1 MAWFRKPKYTTI
13 SITRRKSD
21 VPEGLWIKCKE
32 CGEMIYKK
40 DWENN
45 LKVCPEC
52 NYHFRLNVDERI
64 AITLDK
70 DSFVEDNV
78 DIKLVDF
85 LTFTDSK
92 RYKERL
98 VNYQEKTGLDDAVI
112 TGTGTINEH
121 KVIIC
126 ILEFNFM
133 GGSMGSVVG
142 EKITRAIE
150 KAISTRLHLII
161 ISSSGGARMQEGI
174 MSLMQM
180 AKTSSAIARLNT
192 AGGLF
197 ISVLTDPTT
206 GGVTAS
212 FASLGD
218 IIIAEPKALIG
229 FAGPRV
235 IEQTINQQLPKEF
248 QRAEFL
254 LEHGLID
261 MVVPRKELKD
271 TLAQILDLLAVKNEK
286 I

>member
-13 SITRRKSD
+13 PVTQRKSEIA
-21 VPEGLWIKCKE
+21 EGLWVKCKD

-40 DWENN
+40 DWEDN

-52 NYHFRLNVDERI
+52 NYHFRLSLQERI
-64 AITLDK
+64 TTVLDN
-70 DSFVEDNV
+70 DSLQEDDT
-78 DIKLVDF
+78 DISPTDF
-85 LTFTDSK
+85 LDFTDSK
-92 RYKERL
+92 SYKERL
-98 VNYQEKTGLDDAVI
+98 KIAQDKTELNDAVI
-112 TGTGTINEH
+112 TGTGTIDGH
-121 KVIIC
+121 KIVLG
-126 ILEFNFM
+126 ILDFNFM

-142 EKITRAIE
+142 EKLTRAIE
-150 KAISTRLHLII
+150 KAISAKLPLII

-180 AKTSSAIARLNT
+180 AKTASAIARLDT
-192 AGGLF
+192 SDTLF

-218 IIIAEPKALIG
+218 IIISETKALIG

-235 IEQTINQQLPKEF
+235 IEQTINQQLPKGF
-248 QRAEFL
+248 QRAEFM

-261 MVVPRKELKD
+261 MVVSRKELKN
-271 TLAQILDLLAVKNEK
+271 TLAQLLDLLD
-286 I
+286 

>member
-13 SITRRKSD
+13 PITQRKLETS
-21 VPEGLWIKCKE
+21 ERLWVKCKD

-40 DWENN
+40 DWEDS

-52 NYHFRLNVDERI
+52 NYHFRLNLQERI
-64 AITLDK
+64 AFVLDK
-70 DSFVEDNV
+70 DSLQEDDT
-78 DIKLVDF
+78 DIQPTDF
-85 LTFTDSK
+85 LNFTDSK
-92 RYKERL
+92 SYKDRL
-98 VNYQEKTGLDDAVI
+98 TEYQKKTGFEDAVV

-121 KVIIC
+121 KVVLG
-126 ILEFNFM
+126 ILDFNFM

-142 EKITRAIE
+142 EKLTRAIE
-150 KAISTRLHLII
+150 KAISARVPLII

-192 AGGLF
+192 SDGLF
-197 ISVLTDPTT
+197 ISVLVDPTT

-218 IIIAEPKALIG
+218 IIIAEAKALIG

-235 IEQTINQQLPKEF
+235 IEQTINQQLPKGF
-248 QRAEFL
+248 QRAEFM

-261 MVVPRKELKD
+261 MVVSRKELKN
-271 TLAQILDLLAVKNEK
+271 TLSQILDLLA
-286 I
+286 

>member
-13 SITRRKSD
+13 PITRRKPE

-52 NYHFRLNVDERI
+52 NYHFRLNVQERI

-70 DSFVEDNV
+70 DSFIEDDVN
-78 DIKLVDF
+78 IRPTDF
-85 LTFTDSK
+85 LNFTDLKS
-92 RYKERL
+92 YKERL
-98 VNYQEKTGLDDAVI
+98 DNYQNKTNLDDAIV
-112 TGTGTINEH
+112 TGTGTIDGY

-126 ILEFNFM
+126 ILDFNFM

-142 EKITRAIE
+142 EKITRAVE
-150 KAISTRLHLII
+150 KAISTNLPLII

-180 AKTSSAIARLNT
+180 AKTSSAIARLNSS
-192 AGGLF
+192 GGLF

-212 FASLGD
+212 FAFLGD
-218 IIIAEPKALIG
+218 IIIAEPKTLIG

-235 IEQTINQQLPKEF
+235 IEQTINQQLPKGF
-248 QRAEFL
+248 QKAEFL

-261 MVVPRKELKD
+261 MVVSRKELKN
-271 TLAQILDLLAVKNEK
+271 TLTQILKLLC
-286 I
+286 

>member
-13 SITRRKSD
+13 HIRRRKPE

-40 DWENN
+40 DWGNN

-52 NYHFRLNVDERI
+52 NYHFRLNVKERI

-70 DSFVEDNV
+70 DSFVEDDVN
-78 DIKLVDF
+78 IKPTDF
-85 LTFTDSK
+85 LNFIDSK
-92 RYKERL
+92 SYKDRL
-98 VNYQEKTGLDDAVI
+98 DSYQKNTGLEDAVV
-112 TGTGTINEH
+112 TGTGTIEGY
-121 KVIIC
+121 KVVIC
-126 ILEFNFM
+126 ILDFNFM

-150 KAISTRLHLII
+150 KAISTNLPLII

-180 AKTSSAIARLNT
+180 AKTASAIGRLNS

-206 GGVTAS
+206 GGVIAS

-235 IEQTINQQLPKEF
+235 IEQTINHQLPKGF
-248 QRAEFL
+248 QKAEFL
-254 LEHGLID
+254 LEHGFID
-261 MVVPRKELKD
+261 MVVSRKELKN
-271 TLAQILDLLAVKNEK
+271 TLLQLIKFLC
-286 I
+286 

>member
-13 SITRRKSD
+13 PITQRKSETS
-21 VPEGLWIKCKE
+21 EGLWVKCKD

-40 DWENN
+40 DWEDS

-52 NYHFRLNVDERI
+52 NYHFRLNLPERLAIVLDENS
-64 AITLDK
+64 LQ
-70 DSFVEDNV
+70 EDDT
-78 DIKLVDF
+78 DILPTDF
-85 LTFTDSK
+85 LNFTDSK
-92 RYKERL
+92 SYKERL
-98 VNYQEKTGLDDAVI
+98 KISQEKTELNDAVI
-112 TGTGTINEH
+112 TGTGTINGH
-121 KVIIC
+121 KVVIG
-126 ILEFNFM
+126 ILDFNFM

-142 EKITRAIE
+142 EKLTRAIE
-150 KAISTRLHLII
+150 KAVSARLPLII

-192 AGGLF
+192 SDGLF

-218 IIIAEPKALIG
+218 IIIAEAKALIG

-235 IEQTINQQLPKEF
+235 IEQTINQQLPKGF

-261 MVVPRKELKD
+261 MVVTRKELKN
-271 TLAQILDLLAVKNEK
+271 TLSQLLSLLT
-286 I
+286 